1 MVGTAPAHWLPRTP
15 VRFRHGTELW
25 PPEGSA
31 TARLYG
37 GGPGRPGERQPRL
50 CRLAS
55 LAWATGKYACCVQSA
70 RPATLTEVAR
80 LAGVSLTTA
89 SKALNGQD
97 RVAEVTRKR
106 VVRAARQLSYAPNL
120 VAKSLVS
127 GRSSIIG
134 VLLRDPMVHRFAM
147 PLVIG
152 AQSVAEQRDF
162 SAIIADARGMV
173 DGLDDLA
180 VLLRQ
185 RNVDGLLI
193 VGDNQD
199 KTPSISATVKI
210 PCVYVY
216 GPTTHRRD
224 VVHLVDDFGGAVSIV
239 NHLVAIGRARIAHI
253 TGPRQASA
261 VEQRTRGLNHALD
274 EHGMHLVGD
283 IVYGA
288 WSQRWARQAARDML
302 SDYPD
307 VDAIACGS
315 DQVAAAVLEA
325 VVATG
330 RKVPDDVAITGY
342 DNWSI
347 FAQETEPALTTVDM
361 ELERLGAAAVSDL
374 FAMISGSQVGSGA
387 RHHEGTLV
395 VRGSTDPSRP

>member
-1 MVGTAPAHWLPRTP
+1 
-15 VRFRHGTELW
+15 
-25 PPEGSA
+25 
-31 TARLYG
+31 
-37 GGPGRPGERQPRL
+37 
-50 CRLAS
+50 
-55 LAWATGKYACCVQSA
+55 
-70 RPATLTEVAR
+70 
-80 LAGVSLTTA
+80 VSVTTA

-106 VVRAARQLSYAPNL
+106 VLRAARELSYAPNL

-134 VLLRDPMVHRFAM
+134 VLLRNPMVHRFAM

-152 AQSVAEQRDF
+152 AQSVLEQRDF

-173 DGLDDLA
+173 EGLDDLA

-199 KTPSISATVKI
+199 KTPSISASVGI

-216 GPTTHRRD
+216 GPTAHRRD
-224 VVHLVDDFGGAVSIV
+224 VVHRVDDFGGAVSVV
-239 NHLVAIGRARIAHI
+239 NHLAAIGRTRIAHI
-253 TGPRQASA
+253 TGPKQAAA
-261 VEQRTRGLNHALD
+261 VDQRTRGVHHALE
-274 EHGMHLVGD
+274 EHGLHLVGH
-283 IVYGA
+283 IAYGA
-288 WSQRWARQAARDML
+288 WSQRWARQAARDL
-302 SDYPD
+302 LADNPD

-374 FAMISGSQVGSGA
+374 FAMIGGSQVGSGT
-387 RHHEGTLV
+387 RYHEGTLV
-395 VRGSTDPSRP
+395 VRGSTDPDQP